1 MILPTQTVNLDTI
14 IEFPVENFV
23 ETQGD
28 FKELVEQINQLAE
41 DRNDDD
47 ITDEN
52 TQETVVAVSLN
63 QKDLGNVIVGK
74 CYCLHQTRQ
83 A

>member
-1 MILPTQTVNLDTI
+1 MILPAQTVNLDTI

-41 DRNDDD
+41 DRNDDN
-47 ITDEN
+47 IIDEN

-63 QKDLGNVIVGK
+63 QKDLGNVIAELNN
-74 CYCLHQTRQ
+74 LHQKRQ

>member
-41 DRNDDD
+41 DRNDDN
-47 ITDEN
+47 IIDEN

-63 QKDLGNVIVGK
+63 QKDLGNVIAE
-74 CYCLHQTRQ
+74 LNNFHQKRQ